1 MNAFKVIYNVSQF
14 PTPLPPP
21 PQPHKAAAAIS
32 TTVLS
37 ACQEVFPLANIEYMF
52 FKFQK

>member
-1 MNAFKVIYNVSQF
+1 MLLKLFITVSQL

-21 PQPHKAAAAIS
+21 PQPQKAAAAIF
-32 TTVLS
+32 TAVLS